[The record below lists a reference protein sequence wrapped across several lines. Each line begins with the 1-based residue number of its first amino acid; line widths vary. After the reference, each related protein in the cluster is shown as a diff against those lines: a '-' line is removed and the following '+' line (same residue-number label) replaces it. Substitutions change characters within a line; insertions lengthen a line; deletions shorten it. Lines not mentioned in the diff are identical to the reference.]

1 MMIVFLSRLNPVS
14 VFHDLRGCDFSGA
27 NLKNVSIPPKSGLSF
42 SHESEWIECPIP
54 VVSIPPKSGLSFSR
68 IKRLNYVLKD
78 KMFLSRLN
86 PVSVFHV

>member
-42 SHESEWIECPIP
+42 SHPLLFFFLCRRCR
-54 VVSIPPKSGLSFSR
+54 VSIPPKSGLSFSR
-68 IKRLNYVLKD
+68 QKKFSNGI
-78 KMFLSRLN
+78 
-86 PVSVFHV
+86 VFIHCFYPA